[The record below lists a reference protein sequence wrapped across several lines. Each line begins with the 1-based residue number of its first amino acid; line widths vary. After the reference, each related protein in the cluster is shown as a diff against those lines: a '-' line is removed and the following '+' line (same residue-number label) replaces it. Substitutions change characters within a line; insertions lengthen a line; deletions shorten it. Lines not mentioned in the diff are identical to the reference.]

1 MNLVVSTSPTI
12 ILGGRWQGAGIG
24 QFGMGVSQQST
35 DEGVTAWKGGNF
47 PQKIKTVHTL
57 VLKWSIDLP
66 GRQVCWNPSIGK
78 KKKKPAPFSCEKESL
93 TDPQA
98 T

>member
-35 DEGVTAWKGGNF
+35 DEGVTA
-47 PQKIKTVHTL
+47 
-57 VLKWSIDLP
+57 
-66 GRQVCWNPSIGK
+66 
-78 KKKKPAPFSCEKESL
+78 
-93 TDPQA
+93 
-98 T
+98 